1 MSRPMDKRPYSLR
14 LTLLTGLL
22 LFVAVAGALWAAH
35 RTVAPLLVAEMQ
47 KNSAAVGRSVVKQFS
62 GAVASGIPLAKLA
75 GVDEMLEA
83 VIGDNPSLNA
93 IEVTDPQGR
102 ILFTSGDKLPADDR
116 GGASPLTRPVVSSL
130 PITVNGTTVGTL
142 RVGSDLSFM
151 ADRVWLY
158 LATTLGVIL
167 ASLLLVHEVARLIL
181 ARAIDTPSAQLGA
194 ALRTILEGDYS
205 TAVVS
210 SAPGTMG
217 RAIRKLNTNLRAVTD
232 RFERFAA
239 SANAIRGLD
248 LDAASADRLS
258 RMLEDAKLR
267 FPTLMTEAG
276 RPALPPPA
284 RPDGRWVLLL
294 LALLSEMIRPL
305 VPVIGADRS
314 LTGLDPALL
323 AAVPLGLN
331 LVGIGF
337 GVVLAPLVRPSRRT
351 SVFLLMLVLVA
362 LSLVIV
368 AASPSAVVF
377 WTCRLAAGIGLG
389 LAWRLLSQRYRTD
402 ILQDSRTLLIAG
414 LGFHAVGPM
423 IGAVIGES
431 FGVQSALWFFAAA
444 SVASGL
450 YGWNSLRHL
459 PEITDPETEEQVD
472 TPRLW
477 SAGIMAVIIGAVLFG
492 TLPVQGLTSGT
503 LMASVPFYAL
513 FGVGILVGFLAAGP
527 QSRRTGTGL
536 LLAAVGLTL
545 FILLPDVI
553 GAGLGLLLLGGGWGA
568 MRTMRPSSGL
578 ILIDSAGGLI
588 GISLAALTA
597 SAHMPDILLSL
608 SVLAA
613 IIGGAALLRPQSL
626 VSREP

>member
-14 LTLLTGLL
+14 LTLVAGLL
-22 LFVAVAGALWAAH
+22 LFVAVAGLLWAAH

-47 KNSAAVGRSVVKQFS
+47 KNSAAVGRSVVKQFA
-62 GAVASGIPLAKLA
+62 GAVTSGIPLAKLA
-75 GVDEMLEA
+75 GVDEMLDS
-83 VIGDNPSLNA
+83 VIGDNPSLNG

-102 ILFTSGDKLPADDR
+102 ALFTAGEKLPADDR

-130 PITVNGTTVGTL
+130 PIVVNGTTVGTL

-158 LATTLGVIL
+158 LATTLGLIL

-181 ARAIDTPSAQLGA
+181 ARAIDTPSTQLGA

-205 TAVVS
+205 AAVFS
-210 SAPGTMG
+210 AAPGTMG
-217 RAIRKLNTNLRAVTD
+217 RAIRKLNANLRAVTD

-276 RPALPPPA
+276 PPPPPPPA

-294 LALLSEMIRPL
+294 LTLLSEMIRPL

-314 LTGLDPALL
+314 LIGLDPALL

-337 GVVLAPLVRPSRRT
+337 GVVLAPLVRPARRT
-351 SVFLLMLVLVA
+351 GFFLATLILVA

-368 AASPSAVVF
+368 ATTPGAVVF

-389 LAWRLLSQRYRTD
+389 LAWRLMAQRYRAD
-402 ILQDSRTLLIAG
+402 IVQDGRTLLIAA
-414 LGFHAVGPM
+414 LGFQAVGPM

-431 FGVQSALWFFAAA
+431 FGVQTALWFFA
-444 SVASGL
+444 VASILSGF

-459 PEITDPETEEQVD
+459 PESTDQDADEQVD
-472 TPRLW
+472 SPRLW
-477 SAGIMAVIIGAVLFG
+477 SSGIMAVIIGAVMFQI
-492 TLPVQGLTSGT
+492 LPIQGLTSGT
-503 LMASVPFYAL
+503 LMASVPFYAVFGL
-513 FGVGILVGFLAAGP
+513 GILAGVLGTQNLHRRAGVGLLVATA
-527 QSRRTGTGL
+527 
-536 LLAAVGLTL
+536 GLTL
-545 FILLPDVI
+545 FILMPAVP
-553 GAGLGLLLLGGGWGA
+553 GSVLGLLLLGGGWGA
-568 MRTMRPSSGL
+568 MRTMRPSPGL
-578 ILIDSAGGLI
+578 LLIDTAGGLI
-588 GISLAALTA
+588 GISLASLAA
-597 SAHMPDILLSL
+597 SARMPDMLLSL
-608 SVLAA
+608 SILAA
-613 IIGGAALLRPQSL
+613 IIGVAALLRPQPL

>member
-1 MSRPMDKRPYSLR
+1 MIRAMDKRPYALR
-14 LTLLTGLL
+14 LTLLSGLL
-22 LFVAVAGALWAAH
+22 LFLAVGGLLWAAH

-47 KNSAAVGRSVVKQFS
+47 KNSAAVGRSVVKQFA
-62 GAVASGIPLAKLA
+62 GAVASGIPLPKLA
-75 GVDEMLEA
+75 GVDEMLAA

-102 ILFTSGDKLPADDR
+102 VLFTSGQKLPADDR

-158 LATTLGVIL
+158 LATTLGLVL
-167 ASLLLVHEVARLIL
+167 GGLLLVHEVARLIL

-194 ALRTILEGDYS
+194 ALQTVLEGDYS
-205 TAVVS
+205 AAVVS
-210 SAPGTMG
+210 SAPGMMG
-217 RAIRKLNTNLRAVTD
+217 RAIRRLNTNLRAVTD

-267 FPTLMTEAG
+267 FPTLMADAS
-276 RPALPPPA
+276 RAALPVPA
-284 RPDGRWVLLL
+284 RPDGRWLLLL

-314 LTGLDPALL
+314 LIGLDPALL

-351 SVFLLMLVLVA
+351 IIFLLIVVLVA

-368 AASPSAVVF
+368 ATTPSAVVF
-377 WTCRLAAGIGLG
+377 WTCRLVAGVGLG
-389 LAWRLLSQRYRTD
+389 LALRLVTDRYRSD
-402 ILQDSRTLLIAG
+402 FVQDGRALLIAA
-414 LGFHAVGPM
+414 LGFQAVAPM
-423 IGAVIGES
+423 IGAVLGES
-431 FGVQSALWFFAAA
+431 FGVQTTLWFFAAA
-444 SVASGL
+444 SLLSAF

-459 PEITDPETEEQVD
+459 PETPEQDPDEPVD
-472 TPRLW
+472 TPRVW
-477 SAGIMAVIIGAVLFG
+477 SAGIMAVIIGAVMFQ
-492 TLPVQGLTSGT
+492 TLPVLGLTSGT
-503 LMASVPFYAL
+503 LMASVPYYAL
-513 FGVGILVGFLAAGP
+513 FGLGILLGVLAAGRVL
-527 QSRRTGTGL
+527 RRLGAGL
-536 LLAAVGLTL
+536 LLAAIGLTL
-545 FILLPDVI
+545 FILLPEVP
-553 GAGLGLLLLGGGWGA
+553 GGLLGLLLLGIGWGA
-568 MRTMRPSSGL
+568 MRTMRPSPGL
-578 ILIDSAGGLI
+578 LLIDTAGGLI
-588 GISLAALTA
+588 GISLASLAA
-597 SAHMPDILLSL
+597 SAEFPDLLLGL
-608 SVLAA
+608 SALAA
-613 IIGGAALLRPQSL
+613 VIGGIALLRPPPSL
-626 VSREP
+626 SREP